1 MAVAVLAVHAHVQV
15 VDQQA
20 VVVWDQQAAVV
31 EVEHQAVVVVEVV
44 VAEDEPLVADY
55 HEASNGANVPA

>member
-1 MAVAVLAVHAHVQV
+1 MPVAVHAHVQV

-31 EVEHQAVVVVEVV
+31 EVV
-44 VAEDEPLVADY
+44 VAEDEPLVVDY
-55 HEASNGANVPA
+55 HEASNGSNVPA